1 MNYFPYLF
9 RFLSL
14 LWIRLNVRVY
24 KCAFLESGLL
34 RFCFYNWPT
43 KQNIILENEATF
55 YIDIFYP
62 DLSVSF
68 IFLDPL

>member
-1 MNYFPYLF
+1 M
-9 RFLSL
+9 
-14 LWIRLNVRVY
+14 RVY

-43 KQNIILENEATF
+43 KQNIILENEASF

-62 DLSVSF
+62 DDSVSF